1 MQPLTNLTNKVFT
14 AYYLSEHA
22 LTLEFGHEIS
32 EDLLQKITSF
42 NTLINQ
48 KPFMGFCTSVPAYGT
63 ISVFYDPIK
72 VIQAIDLPGID
83 CYEKVSNYL
92 QQLNS
97 SDSDNQPDTSRNLIT
112 IPTCYGGVYGEDL
125 EEVAA
130 LHHLSTDE
138 VIELHSSAI
147 YKVYMIG
154 FVPGFAYL
162 GGMSAQLA
170 TPRKPTPRKVIPAGS
185 VGIAGEQTGIY
196 PLATPGG
203 WQLIGRTPLTLFD
216 TTRTQPALLKAGD
229 QVVFKPIAHHEF
241 EHYRD

>member
-14 AYYLSEHA
+14 AYYLSEYA

-42 NTLINQ
+42 NTVINQ
-48 KPFMGFCTSVPAYGT
+48 KPFTGFRTSVPAYGT
-63 ISVFYDPIK
+63 ISIFYDPLL
-72 VIQAIDLPGID
+72 VVQANELPGVN

-92 QQLNS
+92 YQLKGDS
-97 SDSDNQPDTSRNLIT
+97 VIETGISDGVVT
-112 IPTCYGGVYGEDL
+112 IPTCYGGRYGEDL

-130 LHHLSTDE
+130 LHQLSTDE
-138 VIELHSSAI
+138 VIEMHSSAI

-170 TPRKPTPRKVIPAGS
+170 TPRKPIPRKVIPAGS
-185 VGIAGEQTGIY
+185 VGIAGQQTGIY

-203 WQLIGRTPLTLFD
+203 WQLIGRTPLNLFD
-216 TTRTQPALLKAGD
+216 AARTQPALLKAGD

-241 EHYRD
+241 ENYRN

>member
-1 MQPLTNLTNKVFT
+1 MQPLTDSTNKVFT

-32 EDLLQKITSF
+32 EDMLQKITGF
-42 NTLINQ
+42 NILINQ
-48 KPFMGFCTSVPAYGT
+48 NPFPGFRTSVPAYGT

-72 VIQAIDLPGID
+72 VIQADDLPGVD

-92 QQLNS
+92 NQLSDDSEIQPNTS
-97 SDSDNQPDTSRNLIT
+97 SILIT
-112 IPTCYGGVYGEDL
+112 IPTCYGGEYGEDL

-130 LHHLSTDE
+130 LHHLSTNE
-138 VIELHSSAI
+138 VINLHSSAI

-170 TPRKPTPRKVIPAGS
+170 TPRKPTPRKIIPAGS
-185 VGIAGEQTGIY
+185 VGIAGMQTGIY

-216 TTRTQPALLKAGD
+216 ATRTQPTLLKAGD
-229 QVVFKPIAHHEF
+229 QVVFKPIDHHQF
-241 EHYRD
+241 ENYRD

>member
-1 MQPLTNLTNKVFT
+1 MQPLTDLTNKVFT

-32 EDLLQKITSF
+32 EDLLQKITNF

-48 KPFMGFCTSVPAYGT
+48 KPFTGFRTSVPAYGT
-63 ISVFYDPIK
+63 ISVFYDPIQ
-72 VIQAIDLPGID
+72 VIQADDLPGVD

-92 QQLNS
+92 NQL
-97 SDSDNQPDTSRNLIT
+97 SDDSEIQPSTPSNLIT

-138 VIELHSSAI
+138 VIEIHSCAI

-185 VGIAGEQTGIY
+185 VGIAGMQTGIY
-196 PLATPGG
+196 PLSTPGG

-216 TTRTQPALLKAGD
+216 ATRTQPALLKAGD
-229 QVVFKPIAHHEF
+229 QVVFKPIDHHQF
-241 EHYRD
+241 ENYRD

>member
-1 MQPLTNLTNKVFT
+1 MQPLTDLTNKVFT

-42 NTLINQ
+42 NDLINQ
-48 KPFMGFCTSVPAYGT
+48 KPFTGFCTSVPAYGT
-63 ISVFYDPIK
+63 ISVFYDPIQ
-72 VIQAIDLPGID
+72 VIQADDLPGID

-92 QQLNS
+92 HQLNNN
-97 SDSDNQPDTSRNLIT
+97 DSEIQSNTSNNLIT
-112 IPTCYGGVYGEDL
+112 IPTCYGGIYGEDL

-130 LHHLSTDE
+130 LHHLSTAE
-138 VIELHSSAI
+138 VIEIHSSAI

-185 VGIAGEQTGIY
+185 VGIAGQQTGIY

-216 TTRTQPALLKAGD
+216 ATRTQPALLKAGD
-229 QVVFKPIAHHEF
+229 QVVFRPITHQEF
-241 EHYRD
+241 DQYHN

>member
-1 MQPLTNLTNKVFT
+1 MQPLTDLANKVFT

-32 EDLLQKITSF
+32 ESLLQKITSF
-42 NTLINQ
+42 NFLINQ
-48 KPFMGFCTSVPAYGT
+48 KPFTGFRTSVPAYGT

-72 VIQAIDLPGID
+72 VIQADDLQGID
-83 CYEKVSNYL
+83 CYEKVFNYL
-92 QQLNS
+92 YQLTP
-97 SDSDNQPDTSRNLIT
+97 DSDTQPNTPNNLIT

-125 EEVAA
+125 DEVAD
-130 LHHLSTDE
+130 LNNLSTDE
-138 VIELHSSAI
+138 VINLHSAAI

-170 TPRKPTPRKVIPAGS
+170 TPRKPTPRKIIPAGS
-185 VGIAGEQTGIY
+185 VGIAGMQTGIY

-216 TTRTQPALLKAGD
+216 ATRERPALLKAGD
-229 QVVFKPIAHHEF
+229 QVVFKPIDHHQF
-241 EHYRD
+241 ENYRH